1 MCHLFFSNI
10 FSGLYCFYSFTKSLL
25 VPIDASQAPIAKIEQ
40 QRLHYQQV
48 RDQRDIIDVRLG
60 NLMRSKSMMLRNY
73 TLISFMTILSTSAHA
88 SSTTPAKEQVET
100 RSIMAQM
107 FSSLT
112 NVLPLS
118 LDSKQFSDPKN
129 REKILGDL
137 RKMRDGADSL
147 VDHTKKMEGSYG
159 FIAKSMSRDIKDIYK
174 WYDKGAASESRYL
187 LHQVSENCIS
197 CHLKLPESGQAP
209 RMDNFFKNV
218 AVSNLS
224 APEKARLQVALR
236 QFDQALS
243 TWEEM
248 FKTWPKPSELFAM
261 DALPEYLKVVLRVK
275 SDSKR
280 AQLTLEQL
288 SKRADLP
295 KFMSR
300 EVSAWIASLKRLA
313 PDVSKKGNELERAEK
328 IVQRARRTM
337 EYPMDRTGLVDYIV
351 ASGLLNQFLSHK
363 DAKLEKAAEAYY
375 LLGITESLIGRSTW
389 LTQTDYYFEAAV
401 RSAPRSKIATKAFD
415 ALEQQVL
422 MEYSGS
428 GGTHIPEDV
437 QANLEEL
444 RGMIKR

>member
-1 MCHLFFSNI
+1 MMFRVYALI
-10 FSGLYCFYSFTKSLL
+10 TSLM
-25 VPIDASQAPIAKIEQ
+25 IGAGA
-40 QRLHYQQV
+40 
-48 RDQRDIIDVRLG
+48 
-60 NLMRSKSMMLRNY
+60 
-73 TLISFMTILSTSAHA
+73 TSAA
-88 SSTTPAKEQVET
+88 ETTPFQEQAAT

-129 REKILGDL
+129 KDKILAEL
-137 RKMRDGADSL
+137 RKMRDGSDSL
-147 VDHTKKMEGSYG
+147 VDHTKKLEGSYG

-174 WYDKGAASESRYL
+174 WYDKGATAESRYL

-197 CHLKLPESGQAP
+197 CHMKLPDPGHAP

-218 AVSNLS
+218 AISNLS

-236 QFDQALS
+236 QFDEALA
-243 TWEEM
+243 TWEDM

-261 DALPEYLKVVLRVK
+261 DALPEYLKVVIRVK
-275 SDSKR
+275 GDAKR
-280 AQLTLEQL
+280 ASATLDQL
-288 SKRADLP
+288 SKRTDLP

-300 EVSAWIASLKRLA
+300 EVNAWKAALKRLA
-313 PDVSKKGNELERAEK
+313 SDVSKKGNELDRAEK
-328 IVQRARRTM
+328 IIQRAKRTM

-351 ASGLLNQFLSHK
+351 ASGLLNQYLTQK
-363 DAKLEKAAEAYY
+363 NIKADSTAEAYY
-375 LLGITESLIGRSTW
+375 LLGVTESLIGRSTW

-401 RSAPRSKIATKAFD
+401 RSAPKSKVATKAFD
-415 ALEQQVL
+415 SLEQQIL

-444 RGMIKR
+444 RTMIKR